1 MYRSSRIN
9 VYVFKVPKKA
19 SMIPRKGS
27 GPQSK
32 DQQLNLPSAM
42 KAYDVHLG
50 YSLPSSSP
58 GYYLRIK

>member
-1 MYRSSRIN
+1 
-9 VYVFKVPKKA
+9 
-19 SMIPRKGS
+19 MIPRKGS

-58 GYYLRIK
+58 GYYLRIKWEQSPISAILIIYTYLV